1 MDRRR
6 MMMAAQT
13 PPTPSIQPY
22 FRLAFTNGLTPEIA
36 PVGTTVTA
44 VGTVT
49 TYYGHSDTE
58 NGALHIS
65 PNPFIV
71 GPKTYRFKY
80 KQSAVRLY
88 AGLYTDW
95 IGFGSGTYG
104 YIINVG
110 SDNATAAKT
119 GGGVWYIRRVVRWV
133 NNGAGNYLLQLPT
146 QTADQVY
153 DLVFTTTGDTTTDGC
168 KLYVDG
174 VLVDT
179 FTLPMNESQV
189 NGSYAQLMEQGT
201 GGNGFAGS
209 VYLMELYDRVLTADE
224 VLELYNS

>member
-1 MDRRR
+1 MIRRR
-6 MMMAAQT
+6 MMIAAKKA
-13 PPTPSIQPY
+13 PLPQPY
-22 FRLAFTNGLTPEIA
+22 FRLGFTNGLTPEIA
-36 PVGTTVTA
+36 PAGTTVTA

-58 NGALHIS
+58 NGALRIS
-65 PNPFIV
+65 PNPFIL

-80 KQSAVRLY
+80 KQSVVRLY

-95 IGFGSGTYG
+95 IGSGSGTYG
-104 YIINVG
+104 YIIGVG
-110 SDNATAAKT
+110 SDNATASKT
-119 GGGVWYIRRVVRWV
+119 GGGVWYIRRVVRWI

-153 DLVFTTTGDTTTDGC
+153 DLVFTTTGDTTPGGC

-189 NGSYAQLMEQGT
+189 NGAYAQLMEQGT

-209 VYLMELYDRVLTADE
+209 IYLMELYNKVLTAEE
-224 VLELYNS
+224 VAQLHNS